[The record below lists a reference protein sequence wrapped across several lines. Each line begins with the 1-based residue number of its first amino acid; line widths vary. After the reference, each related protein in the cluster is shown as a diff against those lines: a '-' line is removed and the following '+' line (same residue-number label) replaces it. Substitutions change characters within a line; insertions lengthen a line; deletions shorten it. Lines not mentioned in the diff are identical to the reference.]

1 MKFYIGCG
9 KCKPEL
15 SDYFQLCWCQLNLA
29 MFYATSALGISWQ
42 HLYNMNV
49 FLRSVYWFWKF
60 FHIQIVWHHLGIS
73 LPHED
78 GFSKVNN
85 YYIKSTCY
93 GVCND
98 DGVNT
103 NEIWMNGDW
112 FYSVSYTN
120 FGYCG
125 KATQRL
131 PPDSIAW
138 WTITKSEGRDIGNG
152 CRSMWAYIY
161 LVLISQVQAK

>member
-1 MKFYIGCG
+1 M
-9 KCKPEL
+9 
-15 SDYFQLCWCQLNLA
+15 
-29 MFYATSALGISWQ
+29 
-42 HLYNMNV
+42 
-49 FLRSVYWFWKF
+49 
-60 FHIQIVWHHLGIS
+60 WHHLGIS

-138 WTITKSEGRDIGNG
+138 WKLPNLKVEILEMDADLCGH
-152 CRSMWAYIY
+152 
-161 LVLISQVQAK
+161 ISI